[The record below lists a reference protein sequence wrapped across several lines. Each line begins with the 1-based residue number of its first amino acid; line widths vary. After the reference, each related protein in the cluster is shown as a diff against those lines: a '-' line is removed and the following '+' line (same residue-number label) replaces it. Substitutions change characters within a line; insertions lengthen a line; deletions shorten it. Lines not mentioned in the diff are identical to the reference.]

1 MSNTFM
7 TSPKL
12 MFTSES
18 VTEGHPDKLCDQIS
32 DAVLDACLEQ
42 DPMSRVACETATK
55 TGFVAL
61 LGEITTN
68 AFVNFDELVRKVVLE
83 IGYDN
88 SDKGFDG
95 HTCAVLSAIASQ
107 SPDIALGV
115 DHAMED
121 KSGEMTDADIEHVG
135 AGDQGMMFGFA
146 CNETPTLMPMPI
158 YLAHKLT
165 RRQSE
170 LRKSGTHPLASSRC
184 EEPGHDRILPWAS
197 PSASTPSSSPPST
210 RRKSLTRRS
219 RKL

>member
-18 VTEGHPDKLCDQIS
+18 VSEGHPDKLCDQIS

-68 AFVNFDELVRKVVLE
+68 AFVNFDELVRKVVLD

-95 HTCAVLSAIASQ
+95 HTCAVLTAIASQ
-107 SPDIALGV
+107 SADIALGV
-115 DHAMED
+115 DHAH
-121 KSGEMTDADIEHVG
+121 G
-135 AGDQGMMFGFA
+135 
-146 CNETPTLMPMPI
+146 
-158 YLAHKLT
+158 
-165 RRQSE
+165 RQKW
-170 LRKSGTHPLASSRC
+170 RDDR
-184 EEPGHDRILPWAS
+184 PGY
-197 PSASTPSSSPPST
+197 
-210 RRKSLTRRS
+210 
-219 RKL
+219 